1 MPHDANI
8 EQCKSIFVS
17 WVWMVSFIVGF
28 IVIIGSIAWAGS
40 AAFTTISNVQSEQ
53 TSDISELK
61 SVYKD
66 VDTVK
71 DLIRQS
77 IRQNQLRKQ

>member
-1 MPHDANI
+1 MPHTENI